1 MTELGQIFSFRSI
14 PERENLGLGLDFQ
27 VASAFGGLELKSKER
42 VEKNEKSSSEAQKL
56 EVIRAGTGEQRDSLL
71 TPSSVGPSLEPAF
84 RGGVGNFPGGALP
97 NGATEHRG
105 ILRAPFKANGE
116 HQVGIGGPRGGP
128 GDFWGG
134 DMPIGDGWG
143 TENWEGGGG
152 WDGGRSG
159 APSMNALGF
168 LKSMVAACLLDHSI
182 ALPVES
188 GAIYHRLVAKDMNLM
203 ERDAITEVGGGGETG
218 GVAAVELALHSLAD
232 GPYGGGIEI
241 DEFIVAGMPHLMVV
255 NFDRARLLKELPGGH
270 PAHRMGDPH
279 HRGGDPHL
287 MSMGL
292 GHGMDTNSGP
302 LGMPAR
308 PPEMWVC
315 GGEPRMQGGAPLAG
329 PGSPMF
335 PGGGGPPHMVPR
347 GGPRGMGMLGMPGG
361 GMGFGGLPS
370 PFQRPPMGPGPH
382 GLPGVKNRGGEEDDI
397 DALLNKK
404 SFKELQQSKTGEELL
419 ELLHRPTAKETAVAA
434 KVGFEQN
441 EGHHCIVLSG
451 VHMLHDFDQR
461 L

>member
-1 MTELGQIFSFRSI
+1 
-14 PERENLGLGLDFQ
+14 
-27 VASAFGGLELKSKER
+27 
-42 VEKNEKSSSEAQKL
+42 
-56 EVIRAGTGEQRDSLL
+56 
-71 TPSSVGPSLEPAF
+71 
-84 RGGVGNFPGGALP
+84 
-97 NGATEHRG
+97 
-105 ILRAPFKANGE
+105 
-116 HQVGIGGPRGGP
+116 
-128 GDFWGG
+128 
-134 DMPIGDGWG
+134 
-143 TENWEGGGG
+143 
-152 WDGGRSG
+152 
-159 APSMNALGF
+159 MNALGF
-168 LKSMVAACLLDHSI
+168 LKSMVAACLLDHST

-218 GVAAVELALHSLAD
+218 GVAAVELALRSLAD

-255 NFDRARLLKELPGGH
+255 NFDRPRLLKELPGGH

-370 PFQRPPMGPGPH
+370 PFQRPPMGLGPH

-434 KVGFEQN
+434 KVGFEQS